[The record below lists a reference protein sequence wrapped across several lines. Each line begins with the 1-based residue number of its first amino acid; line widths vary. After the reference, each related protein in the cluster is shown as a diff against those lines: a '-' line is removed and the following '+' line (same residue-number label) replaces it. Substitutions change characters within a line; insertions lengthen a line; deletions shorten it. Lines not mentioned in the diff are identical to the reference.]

1 MFYRKAEVKAFKT
14 FLNLSLRSVTRN
26 TTKKKSPEVIKQ
38 ELLTSVIEIADEE
51 DYLGLNEEV
60 KNAKSFSE
68 EKTKKS

>member
-26 TTKKKSPEVIKQ
+26 NKEKITEVIKQ
-38 ELLTSVIEIADEE
+38 ELLTSIIEIADEE
-51 DYLGLNEEV
+51 DYLGLNEEA

>member
-38 ELLTSVIEIADEE
+38 ELLTSIIEIADEE

>member
-26 TTKKKSPEVIKQ
+26 NKEKITEVIKQ
-38 ELLTSVIEIADEE
+38 ELLTSIIEIADEE